1 MSKKNLSMSKN
12 SSQRQKLLNNINQGS
27 KFINGTDTKAGNFN
41 TYFIEI
47 CLHFVN
53 KISISMVNFDTYLN
67 SICYIF
73 QFRNALTI
81 NELKDNFTH

>member
-1 MSKKNLSMSKN
+1 MGKN

-27 KFINGTDTKAGNFN
+27 KFINGTDSKAGNFD

-47 CLHFVN
+47 CLYFVN
-53 KISISMVNFDTYLN
+53 KISISLVNFDTYLN

-73 QFRNALTI
+73 QFRNALSI
-81 NELKDNFTH
+81 NELKDDFTH